1 MRIFAEI
8 IEEKPQKLK
17 TMEEKIYQKL
27 ISGLKNSPLSDRTIR
42 SKAQR
47 LAKKITTDEALTD
60 DVVTDAI
67 EDLKELGGQLN
78 KDVAEKVKEQVEKLP
93 KPSPNPNPEPQ
104 PTPQPDNDLARR
116 IADMETKFQETLK
129 QQQKERLL
137 EHAKTLLKAQ
147 NATKDYILNNVLA
160 KVKVDDG
167 ETADSLVTKCIPLYD
182 KEYKEAYGEG
192 AIPRN
197 QQGEDGVDSAAA
209 KAKLLEFK
217 KSKEQKK

>member
-1 MRIFAEI
+1 
-8 IEEKPQKLK
+8 
-17 TMEEKIYQKL
+17 MEEKIYQKL
-27 ISGLKNSPLSDRTIR
+27 IAGLKNSPLSDRTIR

-78 KDVAEKVKEQVEKLP
+78 KDVAEKVKEQAEKL
-93 KPSPNPNPEPQ
+93 KSS
-104 PTPQPDNDLARR
+104 
-116 IADMETKFQETLK
+116 ADTTQQSTQSTQTTQTTQKSALEMQIEELKSMFQEEKKK
-129 QQQKERLL
+129 QQKQLIL
-137 EHAKTLLKAQ
+137 EQTKAILKSQ
-147 NATKDYILNNVLA
+147 NANKDYILRNVLA
-160 KVKVDDG
+160 NVDVAEG
-167 ETADSLVTKCIPLYD
+167 ETAETLATKCIPLYD

-209 KAKLLEFK
+209 KARLLEFK